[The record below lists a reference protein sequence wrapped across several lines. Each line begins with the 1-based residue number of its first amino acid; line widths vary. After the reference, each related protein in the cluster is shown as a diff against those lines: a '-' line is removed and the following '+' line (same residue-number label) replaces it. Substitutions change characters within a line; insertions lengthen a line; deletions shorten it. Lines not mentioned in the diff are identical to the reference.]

1 MIGNLG
7 IETSSIFDK
16 FLINSIGLKF
26 DNKFFTLKLQNNIK
40 SNNLLVN
47 NIIGFIK
54 KHKVKLS
61 NKYSIIVNMGPG
73 SYSSVRIS
81 LSVAKGIQIVHGSKL
96 YGYKNSQL
104 SELKLETIEN
114 LIKNKQ
120 LENKM
125 VKWLFMSIAGVILI
139 KILN

>member
-1 MIGNLG
+1 MINN
-7 IETSSIFDK
+7 
-16 FLINSIGLKF
+16 FLIINCTGNNNSIGLKF
-26 DNKFFTLKLQNNIK
+26 DNKFFTEKLQNNIN
-40 SNNLLVN
+40 SNNLLVS

-73 SYSSVRIS
+73 SYSSIRIS

-96 YGYKNSQL
+96 YGYKNYQL
-104 SELKLETIEN
+104 SELKLENIEN

-120 LENKM
+120 LKNKM
-125 VKWLFMSIAGVILI
+125 VKPIYQ
-139 KILN
+139 